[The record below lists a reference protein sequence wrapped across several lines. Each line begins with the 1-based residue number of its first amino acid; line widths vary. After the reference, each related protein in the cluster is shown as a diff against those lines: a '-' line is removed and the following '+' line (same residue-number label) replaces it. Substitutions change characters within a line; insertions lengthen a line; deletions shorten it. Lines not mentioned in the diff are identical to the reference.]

1 MEIAKKEADV
11 MIVRKGKGRRN
22 DCLSNDGR
30 RRREKGEGDD
40 AVEE

>member
-22 DCLSNDGR
+22 DCLSNDGKEEERER
-30 RRREKGEGDD
+30 RGR
-40 AVEE
+40 